1 MSAIPCEKNDELRH
15 RINAFAEALEAEAH
29 KLGNHG
35 LSEAEFRQSGIF
47 RGAIERLRGQ
57 FAASMAD
64 KREFAAAVLDAL
76 AGSGAIRSWSST
88 GESNRHDYEVVLTD
102 GRLSCIELKGCMDGN
117 NTNIFERPSKADEF
131 VIWSVCTNPGGD
143 PRHNVWSG
151 IHTRLSAE
159 IISRS
164 QQVDGLV
171 VWDWL
176 CGTIGRP
183 CPKVAS
189 GRAQLKRAGSYD
201 LPPPCLFMFP
211 SAIPDPVHAPR
222 PEPNRLDD
230 VGFMKALHDVFGQ
243 GTDEYINSVDIEVG
257 YRGDQLV
264 RLTRIIRDGEVAY
277 EASRPTP
284 IRRDST
290 RRDSSVTDLAAEN

>member
-1 MSAIPCEKNDELRH
+1 MSSVPCEKNDELRR
-15 RINAFAEALEAEAH
+15 RIDAFAEALKAEGH
-29 KLGNHG
+29 KLGDHG

-64 KREFAAAVLDAL
+64 KREFAAMVLDAL
-76 AGSGAIRSWSST
+76 AEAGAIHSWTST
-88 GESNRHDYEVVLTD
+88 GETNRHDYEVILPD
-102 GRLSCIELKGCMDGN
+102 SRLSCIELKGCMDGN
-117 NTNIFERPSKADEF
+117 NTNIFERPAKADEF

-151 IHTRLSAE
+151 VHTRLSAE
-159 IISRS
+159 MISRS
-164 QQVDGLV
+164 QHVDGLV

-183 CPKVAS
+183 CPKVNS
-189 GRAQLKRAGSYD
+189 GRAQLQRVGSYD
-201 LPPPCLFMFP
+201 LPPPCIYMFP
-211 SAIPDPVHAPR
+211 SAIPDPTFAPR
-222 PEPNRLDD
+222 PEPHNIGD
-230 VGFMKALHDVFGQ
+230 VGLLKALHGVFGQ
-243 GTDEYINSVDIEVG
+243 GTDDYLNSVEIEVR
-257 YRGDQLV
+257 YRGDQLL
-264 RLTRIIRDGEVAY
+264 RLTRINRGGTVAY

-290 RRDSSVTDLAAEN
+290 RRGSNSEDLAAEN